1 MILEKEGYWVSS
13 ASNGEEALQLL
24 EQHDPDLVLL
34 DLVMPGKSG
43 LEVCEIIKTQARTKN
58 IPVIMFTA
66 LGRDVDRKLSAWA
79 GFTNSLRIHCKY
91 WRIVG

>member
-24 EQHDPDLVLL
+24 EQHDPDLVLF

-43 LEVCEIIKTQARTKN
+43 LEVCKIIKTQARTKN
-58 IPVIMFTA
+58 IPVIMLTA

>member
-1 MILEKEGYWVSS
+1 MEKEGYWVSS

-24 EQHDPDLVLL
+24 EQHDPDLV
-34 DLVMPGKSG
+34 MPGKSG
-43 LEVCEIIKTQARTKN
+43 LEVCKIIKTQARTKN

-79 GFTNSLRIHCKY
+79 GFTNSLIIHCKY

>member
-43 LEVCEIIKTQARTKN
+43 LEVCKIIKTQARTKN

-79 GFTNSLRIHCKY
+79 GFTNSLIIHCKY

>member
-1 MILEKEGYWVSS
+1 MRGDKSLRLRVRL
-13 ASNGEEALQLL
+13 ADEEVTLP
-24 EQHDPDLVLL
+24 PDLVLP

-43 LEVCEIIKTQARTKN
+43 LEVCKIIKTQARTKN

-79 GFTNSLRIHCKY
+79 GFTNSLIIDCKY